1 MEEINHMTKNQDNH
15 KSPYAVV
22 VGLDHMNGIQTAR
35 ILAKRGVP
43 VIAIAKDPDHFCCKT
58 NVCERIVFTD
68 TDTEELIET
77 LEKLGPELGE
87 KAVIF
92 PCTDMTVLL
101 VSRNRKRLEPWYHVI
116 LPPEETL
123 EMLMDKVR
131 FYTYAQENGF
141 PIPATRFLRST
152 GDAEQAAKTLN
163 YPCIIK
169 PPINAIKE
177 WEENS
182 RMKAYLVSTP
192 EEFLTIYK
200 QYADFADLLIA
211 QEYVEGNSSHLY
223 SCNCYYDK
231 TSKPVAT
238 FVARKLRQWPPN
250 TGDSC
255 LGEEIRN
262 DEVLEGTLDLFNSV
276 GYQGLGY
283 VEMKRDARTGKHYI
297 IEPNIGRP
305 TGRSAIAEAG
315 GVDLLYSMYCDAV
328 GLPLPENR
336 VQKYGKA
343 KWIHMRR
350 DLQSAVYHWRRGE
363 LSFMEWIRS
372 IHGRKVDAL
381 FDWGD
386 LGPFVG
392 DLTRAIQLFLIPEER
407 EKRNFNKKTS

>member
-1 MEEINHMTKNQDNH
+1 MTKNQDNH
-15 KSPYAVV
+15 KAPHAVV

-43 VIAIAKDPDHFCCKT
+43 VIAIAKDPNHYCCKT
-58 NVCERIVFTD
+58 NVCERIVFAD
-68 TDTEELIET
+68 TSTEALIET
-77 LEKLGPELGE
+77 LEKLGSELKD
-87 KAVIF
+87 KAVLY

-141 PIPATRFLRST
+141 PIPATRFLRSSS
-152 GDAEQAAKTLN
+152 DAEQAANDLN
-163 YPCIIK
+163 YPCVIK
-169 PPINAIKE
+169 PPISATKK

-182 RMKAYLVSTP
+182 KMKAYLVSDP
-192 EEFLTIYK
+192 EEFLAIYERN
-200 QYADFADLLIA
+200 AEFADMLIA
-211 QEYVEGNSSHLY
+211 QEYIEGDSSHLY

-231 TSKPVAT
+231 NSVPVAT
-238 FVARKLRQWPPN
+238 FVARKLRQWPPD
-250 TGDSC
+250 TGESC
-255 LGEEIRN
+255 LGEEVRN
-262 DEVLEGTLDLFNSV
+262 DEVLKGTLDLFNSV
-276 GYQGLGY
+276 GYLGLGY

-297 IEPNIGRP
+297 MEPNIGRP

-315 GVDLLYSMYCDAV
+315 GVDLLYTMYCDAL
-328 GLPLPENR
+328 GWPLPDNR

-350 DLQSAVYHWRRGE
+350 DFQSAVYYWRRGE
-363 LSFMEWIRS
+363 LSFMGWLRS
-372 IHGRKVDAL
+372 IRGRKVDAL
-381 FDWGD
+381 FAWGD

-392 DLTRAIQLFLIPEER
+392 DLTRAVRLFLSAEER
-407 EKRNFNKKTS
+407 RKRDYGDIFS